1 MAEREIQDIHQ
12 VRGMSGFMRGFRVVI
27 ASVLVILAAL
37 GGIYIWKEI
46 DLNRAERQII
56 LQKEQ
61 FAAQKDELVRKS
73 AALYAQDKKEAL
85 SLFSVP
91 LAWAVRR
98 EMISGNLDQIDQYFT
113 ELVKVKGFTRIILAK
128 SDSVVVLS
136 SDRKFLGAKFN
147 SIYSAEYL
155 AVEQTQIVESG
166 PGQYLLVVPIMG
178 LNNKLGILV
187 ISYTAEAFP
196 LAG

>member
-1 MAEREIQDIHQ
+1 
-12 VRGMSGFMRGFRVVI
+12 MSGFMRGFRVVI

-37 GGIYIWKEI
+37 GGTYIWKEI

-56 LQKEQ
+56 VQKEQ
-61 FAAQKDELVRKS
+61 FVAQKAELVRKS
-73 AALYAQDKKEAL
+73 ASLYVQDKKDAL

-113 ELVKVKGFTRIILAK
+113 ELVKVKGFTRIVLAK
-128 SDSVVVLS
+128 ADGVVALS
-136 SDRKFLGAKFN
+136 SDRKFLDTKFD
-147 SIYSAEYL
+147 SIYPAEHL
-155 AVEQTQIVESG
+155 TAEQTQILESA
-166 PGQYLLVVPIMG
+166 PDQYLLVVPIMG
-178 LNNKLGILV
+178 LNKRLGTLV

>member
-1 MAEREIQDIHQ
+1 MAEREIQGVQ
-12 VRGMSGFMRGFRVVI
+12 PARSMSGFMRGFRVVI

-37 GGIYIWKEI
+37 GGVYIWKEI

-61 FAAQKDELVRKS
+61 FAAQKAELVKKS
-73 AALYAQDKKEAL
+73 AALYAQDKKDAL

-113 ELVKVKGFTRIILAK
+113 ELVKVKGFTRIVLAK
-128 SDSVVVLS
+128 ADSVVALS
-136 SDRKFLGAKFN
+136 SDRKFLGAKFD
-147 SIYSAEYL
+147 SVYPAEYL
-155 AVEQTQIVESG
+155 TAEQTQILESA

-178 LNNKLGILV
+178 LNKKLGTLV